1 MRKFY
6 QKKIRSEVKLTL
18 KTVLLGG
25 HWLKNPV
32 KLKKLL
38 RHQLFTLKTVILGG
52 HCVKNPVKLKKIS

>member
-6 QKKIRSEVKLTL
+6 RKKIRSEVKLTL

-25 HWLKNPV
+25 YWMENPI

-38 RHQLFTLKTVILGG
+38 KASNVYTENSYSGWTLG
-52 HCVKNPVKLKKIS
+52 